1 MLEGEEAMKSKV
13 GAKAYRS
20 IGGNIGTFIFLL
32 IIALFM
38 LLPLVF
44 VVSSAFKP
52 LSELF
57 IFPPKLFPM
66 NPTLD
71 NFKDLSSLLGDS
83 WLPFSRYVFNSL
95 AVTVIGT
102 FGNIIFSSMAAY
114 VLSKHDFPGKNI
126 LFQTVVLSLLFSTVV
141 TGIPNYII
149 ITKLHMIN
157 TVWAL
162 ILPLL
167 PSSLGLFLMK
177 QFMDQMIPY
186 TLLEAAR
193 LDGAGENRIFFSI
206 CLPLVKPAIMT
217 LLIYSFQGIWN
228 STGGSY
234 IFDEKLK
241 TLPTALNNIITS
253 GISRTGVSS
262 AVSLLLILPPIA
274 VFLFAQSNVLQ
285 TMATS
290 GMKD

>member
-1 MLEGEEAMKSKV
+1 MKSKV

-126 LFQTVVLSLLFSTVV
+126 LFQTVVLSLLFSTLV

-177 QFMDQMIPY
+177 QFMDQMIPD

>member
-1 MLEGEEAMKSKV
+1 MKSKV

-149 ITKLHMIN
+149 VTKLHMIN

-167 PSSLGLFLMK
+167 PSSLGLF
-177 QFMDQMIPY
+177 FMDQMIPD

>member
-1 MLEGEEAMKSKV
+1 
-13 GAKAYRS
+13 
-20 IGGNIGTFIFLL
+20 
-32 IIALFM
+32 
-38 LLPLVF
+38 
-44 VVSSAFKP
+44 
-52 LSELF
+52 
-57 IFPPKLFPM
+57 
-66 NPTLD
+66 
-71 NFKDLSSLLGDS
+71 
-83 WLPFSRYVFNSL
+83 
-95 AVTVIGT
+95 
-102 FGNIIFSSMAAY
+102 MAAY

-126 LFQTVVLSLLFSTVV
+126 LFHTVVLSLLFSTVV

-177 QFMDQMIPY
+177 QFMDQMIPD

>member
-1 MLEGEEAMKSKV
+1 MKSKV

-71 NFKDLSSLLGDS
+71 NFKDLSSLLGNS

-126 LFQTVVLSLLFSTVV
+126 LFHTVVLSLLFSTVV

-177 QFMDQMIPY
+177 QFMDQMIPD

>member
-1 MLEGEEAMKSKV
+1 MKSKV

-126 LFQTVVLSLLFSTVV
+126 LFHTVVLSLLFSTVV

-177 QFMDQMIPY
+177 QFMDQMIPD

-262 AVSLLLILPPIA
+262 AVSLRLILPPIA

>member
-1 MLEGEEAMKSKV
+1 MKSKV

-52 LSELF
+52 LNELF

-177 QFMDQMIPY
+177 QFMDQMIPD

-193 LDGAGENRIFFSI
+193 LDGAGEDRIFFSI

>member
-1 MLEGEEAMKSKV
+1 MKSKV

-20 IGGNIGTFIFLL
+20 IGGNMGTFIFLL

-177 QFMDQMIPY
+177 QFMDQMIPD

>member
-1 MLEGEEAMKSKV
+1 MKSKV

-177 QFMDQMIPY
+177 QFMDQMIPD

-206 CLPLVKPAIMT
+206 CLPIVKPAIMT

-241 TLPTALNNIITS
+241 TLPTALSNIITS

>member
-1 MLEGEEAMKSKV
+1 MQSKV

-114 VLSKHDFPGKNI
+114 VLSKHDFPGKNV

-177 QFMDQMIPY
+177 QFMDQMIPD

>member
-1 MLEGEEAMKSKV
+1 MKSKV

-102 FGNIIFSSMAAY
+102 FGNIIFSSMSAY

-177 QFMDQMIPY
+177 QFMDQMIPD

>member
-1 MLEGEEAMKSKV
+1 MKSKV

-126 LFQTVVLSLLFSTVV
+126 LFHTVVLSLLFSTVV

-177 QFMDQMIPY
+177 QFMDQMIPD

-262 AVSLLLILPPIA
+262 AVLLLLILPPIA

>member
-1 MLEGEEAMKSKV
+1 MKSKV

-66 NPTLD
+66 NTTLD

-177 QFMDQMIPY
+177 QFMDQMIPD

>member
-1 MLEGEEAMKSKV
+1 MKSKV

-95 AVTVIGT
+95 AVMVIGT

-114 VLSKHDFPGKNI
+114 VLSKHNFPGKNI

-177 QFMDQMIPY
+177 QFMDQMIPD

>member
-1 MLEGEEAMKSKV
+1 MKSKV

-20 IGGNIGTFIFLL
+20 IGGNMGTFIFLL

-102 FGNIIFSSMAAY
+102 FGNIFFSSMAAY

-177 QFMDQMIPY
+177 QFMDQMIPD

>member
-1 MLEGEEAMKSKV
+1 MKSKV

-114 VLSKHDFPGKNI
+114 VLSKLNFQGKNI

-177 QFMDQMIPY
+177 QFMDQMIPD

-206 CLPLVKPAIMT
+206 CLTLVKPAIMT

>member
-1 MLEGEEAMKSKV
+1 MKSKV

-126 LFQTVVLSLLFSTVV
+126 LFHTVVLSLLFSTVV

-177 QFMDQMIPY
+177 QFMDQMIPD

-285 TMATS
+285 TMETS

>member
-1 MLEGEEAMKSKV
+1 MKSKV

-149 ITKLHMIN
+149 ITKLNMIN

-177 QFMDQMIPY
+177 QFMDQMIPD

>member
-1 MLEGEEAMKSKV
+1 MKSKV

-114 VLSKHDFPGKNI
+114 VLSKHNFPGKNI

-177 QFMDQMIPY
+177 QFMDQMIPD

-262 AVSLLLILPPIA
+262 AVSLLLILPPIV

>member
-1 MLEGEEAMKSKV
+1 MKGRV
-13 GAKAYRS
+13 GSKAYRS
-20 IGGNIGTFIFLL
+20 IGGNIGAFLFLL
-32 IIALFM
+32 LIALFM

-66 NPTLD
+66 NPTFD

-95 AVTVIGT
+95 AVTAVGT

-114 VLSKHDFPGKNI
+114 VLSKHKFPGKNI
-126 LFQTVVLSLLFSTVV
+126 IFNTVVLSLLFSTVV

-177 QFMDQMIPY
+177 QFMDQMIPD

-193 LDGAGENRIFFSI
+193 LDGAGENRIFFHI
-206 CLPLVKPAIMT
+206 CMPLVKPAIMT

-274 VFLFAQSNVLQ
+274 VFLVAQSNVMQ

>member
-1 MLEGEEAMKSKV
+1 MKSKV

-126 LFQTVVLSLLFSTVV
+126 LFHTVVLSLLFSTVV

-149 ITKLHMIN
+149 ITQLHMIN

-177 QFMDQMIPY
+177 QFMDQMIPD

>member
-1 MLEGEEAMKSKV
+1 MKSKV

-114 VLSKHDFPGKNI
+114 VLSKHNFPGKNI

-177 QFMDQMIPY
+177 QFMDQMIPD

-228 STGGSY
+228 STGDSY

>member
-1 MLEGEEAMKSKV
+1 MKSKV

-32 IIALFM
+32 IIVLFM

-177 QFMDQMIPY
+177 QFMDQMIPD

>member
-1 MLEGEEAMKSKV
+1 MKSKV

-102 FGNIIFSSMAAY
+102 FGNMIFSSLAAY

-149 ITKLHMIN
+149 ITKLNMIN

-177 QFMDQMIPY
+177 QFMDQMIPD

>member
-1 MLEGEEAMKSKV
+1 MSILRVIFKKKV
-13 GAKAYRS
+13 SRS
-20 IGGNIGTFIFLL
+20 IGGDIVLVVFLSLIGILM
-32 IIALFM
+32 I
-38 LLPLVF
+38 LPF
-44 VVSSAFKP
+44 VYTISTSLKP
-52 LSELF
+52 ANELWL
-57 IFPPKLFPM
+57 FPPRFFVIK
-66 NPTLD
+66 PTLK
-71 NFKDLSSLLGDS
+71 NFSDLFSLMSDS
-83 WLPFSRYVFNSL
+83 WIPFSRYIFNTVFITAAGTLLHIVLASMCAYPL
-95 AVTVIGT
+95 SRYKFPGSGFIFTVIQTTLMFSSAVTAIPS
-102 FGNIIFSSMAAY
+102 FIIMS
-114 VLSKHDFPGKNI
+114 
-126 LFQTVVLSLLFSTVV
+126 
-141 TGIPNYII
+141 
-149 ITKLHMIN
+149 KLH
-157 TVWAL
+157 L
-162 ILPLL
+162 IDTYTAVIFPAVGA
-167 PSSLGLFLMK
+167 PLGLFIMK
-177 QFMDQMIPY
+177 QFMDQMIPD

>member
-1 MLEGEEAMKSKV
+1 MKSKV
-13 GAKAYRS
+13 GAKAYRN

-52 LSELF
+52 LNELF

-177 QFMDQMIPY
+177 QFMDQMIPD

>member
-1 MLEGEEAMKSKV
+1 MKSKV

-52 LSELF
+52 LSELC

-177 QFMDQMIPY
+177 QFMDQMIPD

>member
-1 MLEGEEAMKSKV
+1 MKSKV

-52 LSELF
+52 LNELF

-177 QFMDQMIPY
+177 QFMDQMIPD

-262 AVSLLLILPPIA
+262 AGSLLLILPPIA

>member
-1 MLEGEEAMKSKV
+1 MKSKV

-126 LFQTVVLSLLFSTVV
+126 LFQTFVLSLLFSTVV

-177 QFMDQMIPY
+177 QFMDQMIPD

>member
-1 MLEGEEAMKSKV
+1 MKSKV

-83 WLPFSRYVFNSL
+83 LVPFSRYVFNSL

-114 VLSKHDFPGKNI
+114 VLSKHNFPGKNI

-177 QFMDQMIPY
+177 QFMDQMIPD

>member
-1 MLEGEEAMKSKV
+1 MKSKV

-20 IGGNIGTFIFLL
+20 IGGNMGTFIFLL

-57 IFPPKLFPM
+57 IFPPKLVPM

-83 WLPFSRYVFNSL
+83 WLPFSRYVLYSS

-102 FGNIIFSSMAAY
+102 FGNMFFSYMAAY

-177 QFMDQMIPY
+177 QFMDQMIPD

>member
-1 MLEGEEAMKSKV
+1 MKSKV

-114 VLSKHDFPGKNI
+114 VLSKHNFPGKNI

-167 PSSLGLFLMK
+167 PSSLGLFLLK
-177 QFMDQMIPY
+177 QFMDQMIPD

>member
-1 MLEGEEAMKSKV
+1 MKSKV

-149 ITKLHMIN
+149 VTKLHMIN
-157 TVWAL
+157 TVRAL

-177 QFMDQMIPY
+177 QFMDQMIPD

>member
-1 MLEGEEAMKSKV
+1 MKSKV

-52 LSELF
+52 LSELY

-83 WLPFSRYVFNSL
+83 WLPFSRYIFNSL

-149 ITKLHMIN
+149 ITKIHMIN

-177 QFMDQMIPY
+177 QVMDQMIPD

>member
-1 MLEGEEAMKSKV
+1 MKSKV

-95 AVTVIGT
+95 AVTVMGT

-114 VLSKHDFPGKNI
+114 VLSKHNFPGKNI

-177 QFMDQMIPY
+177 QFMDQMIPD

>member
-1 MLEGEEAMKSKV
+1 MKSKV

-177 QFMDQMIPY
+177 QFMDQMIPD

-206 CLPLVKPAIMT
+206 CLKPAIMT

>member
-1 MLEGEEAMKSKV
+1 MKSKV

-83 WLPFSRYVFNSL
+83 WLPFSRYIFNSL
-95 AVTVIGT
+95 AVTVICT

-177 QFMDQMIPY
+177 QFMDQMIPD

>member
-1 MLEGEEAMKSKV
+1 MKSKV

-83 WLPFSRYVFNSL
+83 WLPCSRYIFNSL

-149 ITKLHMIN
+149 ITKFHMIN

-177 QFMDQMIPY
+177 QFMDQMIPD